1 MRFTPSSAGLGVATL
16 LALSAA
22 ACSGGEPATSAEPPL
37 PPGRPGLYI
46 AAEQGA
52 EPFVRALY
60 AVYAD
65 GLPEAVPPGREPLYG
80 RTLNALIGEDFRRNG
95 DRRVLTRDPFCD
107 CTDSAG
113 LSLSSLDVTET
124 GVNAGRA
131 QAVFTLGDQT
141 RAQTLTLAKEGPLW
155 RVSDIAFDGQRP
167 ISDVLYEAI
176 E

>member
-1 MRFTPSSAGLGVATL
+1 MRITPAFRALRVAAL
-16 LALSAA
+16 LSLPLA
-22 ACSGGEPATSAEPPL
+22 ACSGAEPAEPAEPPL
-37 PPGRPGLYI
+37 PPGRPGLYM
-46 AAEQGA
+46 AAEQGP

-60 AVYAD
+60 AAYAE

-113 LSLSSLDVTET
+113 LSLSSLEVAET
-124 GVNAGRA
+124 GANAGQAR
-131 QAVFTLGDQT
+131 AVFVLGGQT
-141 RAQTLTLAKEGPLW
+141 RSQTLTLAREGPLW
-155 RVSDIAFDGQRP
+155 RVTDIAFDGQRP
-167 ISDVLYEAI
+167 ISDVLYDAI